1 MMNVAIQKRFKMKNI
16 FYLLLLLQFQNC
28 FSQNITEIQQVF
40 YVCNWKPPTPKEV
53 LDINK
58 PLPTAKELQQI
69 IQDGTGQDKMIV
81 SNKGKTHF
89 YSLPNINCKSELFI
103 VKKDIIFW
111 LNSYKDG
118 NNEFTKVAYISE
130 SLKKIIIGWIPSQG
144 ICQYEPTQ
152 SLKVRCGI

>member
-28 FSQNITEIQQVF
+28 FSQNITEIQQVSS
-40 YVCNWKPPTPKEV
+40 VCNWKPPTPKEV

-81 SNKGKTHF
+81 SNKGRTHF
-89 YSLPNINCKSELFI
+89 YSLPNINCKSDLFI

-111 LNSYKDG
+111 LDSYKDG